1 MKNPLKELLN
11 RLQHDPDLDSTICYI
26 RYRDFESARG
36 SYRVP
41 LHLCEIESKNIR
53 HGDSIIPF
61 HRIIAVTYGDWTLY
75 PFADDSTM
83 DRLFDSIKSPDD
95 SDNSTNKSL

>member
-11 RLQHDPDLDSTICYI
+11 RLKHDPVLDPTKCYI

-53 HGDSIIPF
+53 HGDAIIPF
-61 HRIIAVTYGDWTLY
+61 HRIIAVTCGDWTLY
-75 PFADDSTM
+75 PFADHSTM
-83 DRLFDSIKSPDD
+83 DKLFDSIKSPGNSDD
-95 SDNSTNKSL
+95 SADKSL